1 MRNSVVPWHWT
12 EELIPGD
19 AWRRPE
25 SGWDLPVVLD
35 VLASVAPDAARE
47 EALGELLRRIVPA
60 EALGKTDTV
69 QIDAQGALRHPE
81 GQHMDTDLIV
91 WAVECLWGRSGA
103 YGDLRAG
110 RTIARI
116 RHDGAGALGYVCIP
130 LRPENGLQTVIT
142 CSLKAVNHGEVLRL
156 ASRLTILPSLVRAR
170 QWDEDKSDVTAA
182 ASTGESPDALT
193 PRQQEILLG
202 MATGMT
208 NRQIAARI
216 CFSESTVRIES
227 MAIYRHFG
235 VHSRS
240 EAVAAARASGLLE
253 SALPVG
259 AQPHP
264 VSGPTG
270 KAAELRDLPGVLTA
284 ALLR

>member
-25 SGWDLPVVLD
+25 SGWDLPAVLD
-35 VLASVAPDAARE
+35 FLASVAPDAARD
-47 EALGELLRRIVPA
+47 EALGELVRRMVPE
-60 EALGKTDTV
+60 EALNKVDTLQV
-69 QIDAQGALRHPE
+69 DAQGALRHLE

-91 WAVECLWGRSGA
+91 WAVECLWSGSGA
-103 YGDLRAG
+103 YGELRAG
-110 RTIARI
+110 RTIVRI

-130 LRPENGLQTVIT
+130 LPPEHGLQTVVT
-142 CSLKAVNHGEVLRL
+142 CSLTAVNHGEVLRL
-156 ASRLTILPSLVRAR
+156 ASRLTMLPSLVRAK
-170 QWDEDKSDVTAA
+170 QWDEDKSDVTAV
-182 ASTGESPDALT
+182 ASTGESPDSLT

-202 MATGMT
+202 MAAGMT
-208 NRQIAARI
+208 NRQIAVRI

-240 EAVAAARASGLLE
+240 EAVAVARASGLLE
-253 SALPVG
+253 SALS
-259 AQPHP
+259 
-264 VSGPTG
+264 VS
-270 KAAELRDLPGVLTA
+270 A
-284 ALLR
+284 